1 MGTHPIFESDFD
13 CLTDCS
19 GMQSADRNRAATLIQ
34 ASFRGYQTRKRNAS
48 FDVEFAALVADIE
61 PEKVCWDRDLINVG
75 KVEPVKGASL
85 FRNR

>member
-1 MGTHPIFESDFD
+1 
-13 CLTDCS
+13 
-19 GMQSADRNRAATLIQ
+19 MQAPDRYRAATLIQ
-34 ASFRGYQTRKRNAS
+34 AAFRGYKTRKRNAAL
-48 FDVEFAALVADIE
+48 DLEFAALVADIE